1 MQMDSPLEQG
11 NVPGKFLE
19 YLGARRPILVLG
31 WDQGV
36 PATIVKQRSAGAA
49 TTDPEAIA
57 RQLRAWLEVKER
69 EGCLPDLSAEVC
81 AGFTHRSEEHTSEL
95 QSLMRISSVV
105 FCLKNKKNNLTQ

>member
-69 EGCLPDLSAEVC
+69 EGCLPDFSAEVC
-81 AGFTHRSEEHTSEL
+81 AGFTHRSEERRVGEECVSTCKT
-95 QSLMRISSVV
+95 RWW
-105 FCLKNKKNNLTQ
+105 

>member
-36 PATIVKQRSAGAA
+36 PATIVKQRAAGAA

-57 RQLRAWLEVKER
+57 QQLRAWLAVKER
-69 EGCLPDLSAEVC
+69 DGRLPDLAAEVC
-81 AGFTHRSEEHTSEL
+81 ASSEERRVGKEWVSTGSYRWAPYH
-95 QSLMRISSVV
+95 
-105 FCLKNKKNNLTQ
+105 